1 MKYDMNAMMNMVD
14 ILSAE
19 ARKECTAKAQGYAA
33 LSESADEIN
42 EKCAKSPIIVDIMKR
57 HVNPLFK
64 ETPTAEDI
72 NKAIESGYIV
82 NSIINGY
89 LGHCFADQAIDNAYI
104 PFSSLISEGYIAENN
119 TKYFAAIAENEKDEI
134 AKSYFKSLSNDIA
147 TLLKQFTIDF
157 TSEGMLPSDFEGY
170 VNGSISDIRFREYA
184 TATEDQTEEQHHAFI
199 RNQAYDEFVN
209 LSIIIT
215 AVNTAA
221 NTVFTTANENT
232 EEAAAP
238 AEENNA
244 DAGIPVEESTAAS
257 TEVEAPVNVDMSSG
271 EVAHDG
277 GVPAGEGGEPAP
289 NNAIEILE

>member
-19 ARKECTAKAQGYAA
+19 ARKEFTAKAQGYAA
-33 LSESADEIN
+33 LSESVDEIN
-42 EKCAKSPIIVDIMKR
+42 VKCAKSPIIVDIMKR

-64 ETPTAEDI
+64 ENPTAEDI

-119 TKYFAAIAENEKDEI
+119 TKYFAAIAENKKDEI

-170 VNGSISDIRFREYA
+170 VNGSISDIRFHEYA
-184 TATEDQTEEQHHAFI
+184 TATENQTEEQHHAFI

-244 DAGIPVEESTAAS
+244 DVGIPVEENAAS
-257 TEVEAPVNVDMSSG
+257 TTEVEAPVNVDMSAG

-289 NNAIEILE
+289 NNAIEVLE

>member
-19 ARKECTAKAQGYAA
+19 ARKEFTAKAQGYAA
-33 LSESADEIN
+33 LSESVDEIN
-42 EKCAKSPIIVDIMKR
+42 VKCAKSPIIVDIMKR

-64 ETPTAEDI
+64 ENPTAEDI

-89 LGHCFADQAIDNAYI
+89 LGHCFADQVIDNAYI
-104 PFSSLISEGYIAENN
+104 PFSSLISEGYIAANN
-119 TKYFAAIAENEKDEI
+119 AKVFATISENEKDEI
-134 AKSYFKSLSNDIA
+134 AKSYFSSLSSDIES
-147 TLLKQFTIDF
+147 LLKQFSIDF
-157 TSEGMLPSDFEGY
+157 TSENMSGADFESY
-170 VNGSISDIRFREYA
+170 VNGMIDNIHFREYA
-184 TATEDQTEEQHHAFI
+184 MAGADQTEEQHHAFI
-199 RNQAYDEFVN
+199 RNQTYDEFVN

-244 DAGIPVEESTAAS
+244 DAGIPVEESTDAS
-257 TEVEAPVNVDMSSG
+257 TEVEAPADVDMSAG
-271 EVAHDG
+271 EVAPDG

>member
-19 ARKECTAKAQGYAA
+19 ARKEFTAKAQGYAA
-33 LSESADEIN
+33 LSESVDEIN
-42 EKCAKSPIIVDIMKR
+42 EKCSKSPIIVDIMKR

-64 ETPTAEDI
+64 ENPTAEDI

-89 LGHCFADQAIDNAYI
+89 LGHCFADQSIDNAYI

-147 TLLKQFTIDF
+147 THRKQFTIDF

-209 LSIIIT
+209 LSIIII

-257 TEVEAPVNVDMSSG
+257 TEVEAPADVDMSAG
-271 EVAHDG
+271 EVAPDG

-289 NNAIEILE
+289 NNAIEVLE

>member
-42 EKCAKSPIIVDIMKR
+42 EKCSKSPIIVDIMKR

-147 TLLKQFTIDF
+147 ILLKQFTIDF

-221 NTVFTTANENT
+221 NTVFTTANENSHESAT
-232 EEAAAP
+232 P

-244 DAGIPVEESTAAS
+244 DSGIPVEENTSAT
-257 TEVEAPVNVDMSSG
+257 TEVEAPADVDMSAG

>member
-64 ETPTAEDI
+64 ENPTAEDI

-104 PFSSLISEGYIAENN
+104 PFSNLISEGYIAENN

-184 TATEDQTEEQHHAFI
+184 MATENQTEEQHHAFI

-221 NTVFTTANENT
+221 NTVFTTADENAH
-232 EEAAAP
+232 EAATP

-244 DAGIPVEESTAAS
+244 DVGIPVEESTTAT
-257 TEVEAPVNVDMSSG
+257 TEVEAPADVDMSSG

>member
-89 LGHCFADQAIDNAYI
+89 LGHCFADQSIDNAYI

-184 TATEDQTEEQHHAFI
+184 MATENQTEEQHHAFI

-221 NTVFTTANENT
+221 NTVFTTADENAH
-232 EEAAAP
+232 EAATP

-244 DAGIPVEESTAAS
+244 DVGIPVEESTTAT
-257 TEVEAPVNVDMSSG
+257 TEVEAPADVDMSSG

>member
-14 ILSAE
+14 ILSTE

-33 LSESADEIN
+33 LFESVDEIN

-57 HVNPLFK
+57 HVTPLFK

-89 LGHCFADQAIDNAYI
+89 LGHCFADQTIENAYV

-147 TLLKQFTIDF
+147 TLLKQFAIDF

-170 VNGSISDIRFREYA
+170 VNGSIGDIRFREYA
-184 TATEDQTEEQHHAFI
+184 MATEDQTEEQHHAFI

-215 AVNTAA
+215 AVNSAA
-221 NTVFTTANENT
+221 NTVFTTADNN

-238 AEENNA
+238 AEENNT
-244 DAGIPVEESTAAS
+244 DACIPVEESTATS
-257 TEVEAPVNVDMSSG
+257 TEVEAPVDVDMSAG
-271 EVAHDG
+271 EVAPDG
-277 GVPAGEGGEPAP
+277 GVPAGEGGDPAP
-289 NNAIEILE
+289 DNAIEILE

>member
-19 ARKECTAKAQGYAA
+19 ARKEFTAKAQGYAA

-42 EKCAKSPIIVDIMKR
+42 EKCANSPIIVDIMKR

-64 ETPTAEDI
+64 ENPTAEDI

-184 TATEDQTEEQHHAFI
+184 TATENQTEEQHHAFI

-232 EEAAAP
+232 EEASAP

-244 DAGIPVEESTAAS
+244 DSGIPVEKNTAAT
-257 TEVEAPVNVDMSSG
+257 TEVEAPADVDMSAG

>member
-14 ILSAE
+14 ILSIE

-33 LSESADEIN
+33 LSESVDEIN

-64 ETPTAEDI
+64 ENPTAEDI
-72 NKAIESGYIV
+72 NKAIETGYIV

-104 PFSSLISEGYIAENN
+104 PFGSLISEGYIAENN
-119 TKYFAAIAENEKDEI
+119 TKYFAAIADNEKDEI
-134 AKSYFKSLSNDIA
+134 AKSYFKSLSSDIA
-147 TLLKQFTIDF
+147 ALLKQFTIDF

-170 VNGSISDIRFREYA
+170 VNGSIGDIRFREYA

-199 RNQAYDEFVN
+199 RNRAYDEFVN

-232 EEAAAP
+232 EKATVP

-257 TEVEAPVNVDMSSG
+257 IEVEAPADVDVSAG
-271 EVAHDG
+271 EVAPDG

>member
-1 MKYDMNAMMNMVD
+1 MKW
-14 ILSAE
+14 
-19 ARKECTAKAQGYAA
+19 
-33 LSESADEIN
+33 
-42 EKCAKSPIIVDIMKR
+42 
-57 HVNPLFK
+57 
-64 ETPTAEDI
+64 
-72 NKAIESGYIV
+72 
-82 NSIINGY
+82 
-89 LGHCFADQAIDNAYI
+89 
-104 PFSSLISEGYIAENN
+104 
-119 TKYFAAIAENEKDEI
+119 
-134 AKSYFKSLSNDIA
+134 SYFKSLSNDIA

-184 TATEDQTEEQHHAFI
+184 MATENQTEEQHHAFI

-221 NTVFTTANENT
+221 NTVFTTENENT

-244 DAGIPVEESTAAS
+244 DVGIPVEESTAAS
-257 TEVEAPVNVDMSSG
+257 TEVEAPADVDMSAG

>member
-1 MKYDMNAMMNMVD
+1 MKYDMNAMMNIVD

-33 LSESADEIN
+33 LSESVDEIN

-57 HVNPLFK
+57 HVTPLFK

-89 LGHCFADQAIDNAYI
+89 LGHCFADQVIENAYV

-119 TKYFAAIAENEKDEI
+119 TKYFAAIAENQKDEI

-147 TLLKQFTIDF
+147 TLLKQFAIDF
-157 TSEGMLPSDFEGY
+157 TSEGMLPSNFEGY
-170 VNGSISDIRFREYA
+170 VNGSIDDIRFREYA
-184 TATEDQTEEQHHAFI
+184 MATEDQTEEQHHAFI

-221 NTVFTTANENT
+221 NTVFTTANKND

-238 AEENNA
+238 AEENNT

-257 TEVEAPVNVDMSSG
+257 IEVEAPADVDMSVG
-271 EVAHDG
+271 EVAPDG
-277 GVPAGEGGEPAP
+277 GVPAGEGGDPAP
-289 NNAIEILE
+289 DNAIEILE

>member
-14 ILSAE
+14 LLSAE
-19 ARKECTAKAQGYAA
+19 ARKEFTAKAQGYAA
-33 LSESADEIN
+33 LSESVDEIN
-42 EKCAKSPIIVDIMKR
+42 VKCAKSPIIVDIMKR

-89 LGHCFADQAIDNAYI
+89 LGHCFADQSIDNAYI

-134 AKSYFKSLSNDIA
+134 AKSYFKSLSNDIV

-221 NTVFTTANENT
+221 NTVFTTANENN
-232 EEAAAP
+232 EEASAP

-244 DAGIPVEESTAAS
+244 DAGIPVEENTAS
-257 TEVEAPVNVDMSSG
+257 TTKDEAPADVDMSSG

>member
-19 ARKECTAKAQGYAA
+19 ARKEFTAKAQGYAA

-42 EKCAKSPIIVDIMKR
+42 EKCSKSPIIVDIMKR

-64 ETPTAEDI
+64 ENPTAEDI

-184 TATEDQTEEQHHAFI
+184 MATENQTEEQHHAFI

-232 EEAAAP
+232 EESSSP

-257 TEVEAPVNVDMSSG
+257 TEVEAPANVDMSAG
-271 EVAHDG
+271 DVAPDG

-289 NNAIEILE
+289 NNAIEVLE

>member
-14 ILSAE
+14 ILSTE

-33 LSESADEIN
+33 LSESVDEIN

-57 HVNPLFK
+57 HVTPLFK

-72 NKAIESGYIV
+72 EKAISSGYIV
-82 NSIINGY
+82 NSIMNGY
-89 LGHCFADQAIDNAYI
+89 LGHCFADQTIENAYV

-134 AKSYFKSLSNDIA
+134 AKSYFKSLSNDINS
-147 TLLKQFTIDF
+147 LLKQFAIDF
-157 TSEGMLPSDFEGY
+157 TSEGMGLLDFENY
-170 VNGSISDIRFREYA
+170 VDGSISDIRFREYA
-184 TATEDQTEEQHHAFI
+184 TAIEDQTEDQHHAFI
-199 RNQAYDEFVN
+199 TNRAYDEFVN

-221 NTVFTTANENT
+221 NTVFTTANENN

-238 AEENNA
+238 EENVGA
-244 DAGIPVEESTAAS
+244 PVPVEESTAAS
-257 TEVEAPVNVDMSSG
+257 IEVEAPVDADMSAG
-271 EVAHDG
+271 EVAPDG
-277 GVPAGEGGEPAP
+277 GVPAGEGGDPAP
-289 NNAIEILE
+289 DNAIEILE

>member
-33 LSESADEIN
+33 LSESVDEIN

-64 ETPTAEDI
+64 ENPTAEDI

-157 TSEGMLPSDFEGY
+157 TSEGMLPSDFECY

-221 NTVFTTANENT
+221 NTVFNVADENAH
-232 EEAAAP
+232 EVAAP
-238 AEENNA
+238 AEENNP
-244 DAGIPVEESTAAS
+244 DAGIPVEENTAAT
-257 TEVEAPVNVDMSSG
+257 TEVEAPADVDMSAG

>member
-14 ILSAE
+14 ILSTE
-19 ARKECTAKAQGYAA
+19 ARKECIAKAQGYAA
-33 LSESADEIN
+33 LSESVDEIN

-57 HVNPLFK
+57 HVTPLFK
-64 ETPTAEDI
+64 ETPTAEEI

-89 LGHCFADQAIDNAYI
+89 LGHCFADQTIENAYV

-147 TLLKQFTIDF
+147 TLLKQFAIDF

-170 VNGSISDIRFREYA
+170 VNGSIDDIRFREYA
-184 TATEDQTEEQHHAFI
+184 MATEDQTEEQHHAFI

-221 NTVFTTANENT
+221 NTVFTMTDENT
-232 EEAAAP
+232 EEAAVP
-238 AEENNA
+238 AEENNT
-244 DAGIPVEESTAAS
+244 DAGIPVGESTAAS
-257 TEVEAPVNVDMSSG
+257 IEVEAPADVDMSAG
-271 EVAHDG
+271 EVAPDG
-277 GVPAGEGGEPAP
+277 GVPAGEGGDPAP
-289 NNAIEILE
+289 DNAIEILE

>member
-14 ILSAE
+14 ILSTE

-33 LSESADEIN
+33 LSESVDEIN

-57 HVNPLFK
+57 HVTPLFK
-64 ETPTAEDI
+64 DTPTAEEI

-89 LGHCFADQAIDNAYI
+89 LGHCFADQTIENAYV

-147 TLLKQFTIDF
+147 TLLKQFAIDF

-170 VNGSISDIRFREYA
+170 VNGSIDDIRFREYA
-184 TATEDQTEEQHHAFI
+184 MATEDQTEEQHHAFI

-221 NTVFTTANENT
+221 NTVFTTTDNN

-238 AEENNA
+238 AEENNT

-257 TEVEAPVNVDMSSG
+257 IEVEAPVDVDMSAG
-271 EVAHDG
+271 EIAPDG
-277 GVPAGEGGEPAP
+277 GVPAGEGGDPAP
-289 NNAIEILE
+289 DNAIEILE

>member
-14 ILSAE
+14 ILSTE

-33 LSESADEIN
+33 LFESVDEIN

-57 HVNPLFK
+57 HVTPLFK

-89 LGHCFADQAIDNAYI
+89 LGHCFADQTIENAYV

-147 TLLKQFTIDF
+147 TLLKQFAIDF

-170 VNGSISDIRFREYA
+170 VNGSIGDIRFREYA
-184 TATEDQTEEQHHAFI
+184 MATEDQTEEQHHAFI

-215 AVNTAA
+215 AVNSAA
-221 NTVFTTANENT
+221 NTVFTTADNN

-238 AEENNA
+238 AEENNT

-257 TEVEAPVNVDMSSG
+257 TEVEAPVDVDMSAG
-271 EVAHDG
+271 EVAPDG
-277 GVPAGEGGEPAP
+277 GVPAGEGGDPAP
-289 NNAIEILE
+289 DNAIEILE

>member
-19 ARKECTAKAQGYAA
+19 ARKEFTAKAQGYAA
-33 LSESADEIN
+33 LSESVDEIN
-42 EKCAKSPIIVDIMKR
+42 VKCAKSPIIVDIMKR

-64 ETPTAEDI
+64 ENPTAEDI

-89 LGHCFADQAIDNAYI
+89 LGHCFADQDIDNAYI

-119 TKYFAAIAENEKDEI
+119 TKYFAAIAENEKDAI

-199 RNQAYDEFVN
+199 RNQTYDEFVN

-232 EEAAAP
+232 EKAAAP

-257 TEVEAPVNVDMSSG
+257 TEVEAPADVDMSAG
-271 EVAHDG
+271 EVAPDG

>member
-19 ARKECTAKAQGYAA
+19 ARKEFTAKAQGYAA
-33 LSESADEIN
+33 LSESVDEIN
-42 EKCAKSPIIVDIMKR
+42 VKCAKSPIIVDIMKR

-64 ETPTAEDI
+64 ENPTADDI

-89 LGHCFADQAIDNAYI
+89 LGHCFADQVIDNAYI

-134 AKSYFKSLSNDIA
+134 AKSYFKSLSNDIV

-232 EEAAAP
+232 EEADAP

-244 DAGIPVEESTAAS
+244 DAGIPVEESTSAS
-257 TEVEAPVNVDMSSG
+257 TEVEAPADVDMSAG
-271 EVAHDG
+271 EVAPDG

-289 NNAIEILE
+289 NNAIEVLE

>member
-14 ILSAE
+14 LLSAE
-19 ARKECTAKAQGYAA
+19 ARKEFTAKAQGYAA
-33 LSESADEIN
+33 LSESVDEIN

-89 LGHCFADQAIDNAYI
+89 LGHCFADQSIDNAYI

-119 TKYFAAIAENEKDEI
+119 TKYFAAIAENEKDNI
-134 AKSYFKSLSNDIA
+134 AKSYFKFLSNDIS

-157 TSEGMLPSDFEGY
+157 TSEGMLSSDFEGY

-184 TATEDQTEEQHHAFI
+184 TATEDQTKEQHHAFI

-221 NTVFTTANENT
+221 NTVFNVADENAH
-232 EEAAAP
+232 EEATP
-238 AEENNA
+238 SEENNS
-244 DAGIPVEESTAAS
+244 DVGIPVEESTAAS
-257 TEVEAPVNVDMSSG
+257 TEVEAPADVAMSAG

>member
-19 ARKECTAKAQGYAA
+19 ARKEFTAKAQGYAA

-42 EKCAKSPIIVDIMKR
+42 EKCSKSPIIVDIMKR

-64 ETPTAEDI
+64 ENPTAEDI

-184 TATEDQTEEQHHAFI
+184 TATEDQTEEQHHTFI

-221 NTVFTTANENT
+221 NTVFNVTDENSHESAT
-232 EEAAAP
+232 P

-244 DAGIPVEESTAAS
+244 DSGIPVEENTAT
-257 TEVEAPVNVDMSSG
+257 TEVEAPADVDMPAG

-289 NNAIEILE
+289 NNAIEVLE

>member
-19 ARKECTAKAQGYAA
+19 ARKEFTAKAQGYAA

-89 LGHCFADQAIDNAYI
+89 LGHCFAEQAIDNAYI

-157 TSEGMLPSDFEGY
+157 TSEGMIPSDFEGY

-232 EEAAAP
+232 EEANAH

-244 DAGIPVEESTAAS
+244 DAGISVEENTAAT
-257 TEVEAPVNVDMSSG
+257 TEVEAPADVDMSAG

>member
-19 ARKECTAKAQGYAA
+19 ARKEFTAKAQGYAA

-184 TATEDQTEEQHHAFI
+184 MATENQTEEQHHAFI

-232 EEAAAP
+232 EEASAP

-244 DAGIPVEESTAAS
+244 DSGIRVEKNTAAT
-257 TEVEAPVNVDMSSG
+257 TEVEAPAEVDMSAG

>member
-19 ARKECTAKAQGYAA
+19 ARKEFTAKAQGYAA
-33 LSESADEIN
+33 LSESVDEIN
-42 EKCAKSPIIVDIMKR
+42 VKCAKSPIIVDIMKR

-232 EEAAAP
+232 EKAAAP
-238 AEENNA
+238 AEDNNA

-257 TEVEAPVNVDMSSG
+257 TEVEAPADVDMSAG
-271 EVAHDG
+271 EIAPDG

-289 NNAIEILE
+289 NNAIEVLE

>member
-89 LGHCFADQAIDNAYI
+89 LGHCFADQSIDNAYI

-147 TLLKQFTIDF
+147 TLLKQFAIDF

-221 NTVFTTANENT
+221 NTVFNAADENAH
-232 EEAAAP
+232 EAATP

-244 DAGIPVEESTAAS
+244 DVGIPVEESTAAT
-257 TEVEAPVNVDMSSG
+257 TEVEAPADVDMSSG

>member
-14 ILSAE
+14 LLSAE
-19 ARKECTAKAQGYAA
+19 ARKEFTAKAQGYAA
-33 LSESADEIN
+33 LSESVDEIN
-42 EKCAKSPIIVDIMKR
+42 VKCAKSPIIVDIMKR

-64 ETPTAEDI
+64 ENPTAEDI

-184 TATEDQTEEQHHAFI
+184 TATENQTEEQHHAFI

-244 DAGIPVEESTAAS
+244 DVGIPVEESTAAS
-257 TEVEAPVNVDMSSG
+257 TEVEAPVNVDMSAG

>member
-42 EKCAKSPIIVDIMKR
+42 EKCSKSPIIVDIMKR

-64 ETPTAEDI
+64 ENPTAEDI

-170 VNGSISDIRFREYA
+170 VNGAISDIRFREYA
-184 TATEDQTEEQHHAFI
+184 MATENQTEEQHHAFI

-221 NTVFTTANENT
+221 NTVFTTESDNT
-232 EEAAAP
+232 EETASP
-238 AEENNA
+238 AKENNA
-244 DAGIPVEESTAAS
+244 DAGIPVEENAAAT
-257 TEVEAPVNVDMSSG
+257 TEVEAPVNVDMSAG

-289 NNAIEILE
+289 NNAIEVLE

>member
-14 ILSAE
+14 LLSAE
-19 ARKECTAKAQGYAA
+19 ARKEFTAKAQGYAA
-33 LSESADEIN
+33 LSESVDEIN
-42 EKCAKSPIIVDIMKR
+42 VKCAKSPIIVDIMKR

-89 LGHCFADQAIDNAYI
+89 LGHCFADQSIDNAYI

-134 AKSYFKSLSNDIA
+134 AKSYFKSLSNDIV

-184 TATEDQTEEQHHAFI
+184 TATEDQTEEQHHTFI

-221 NTVFTTANENT
+221 NTVFTTANENN
-232 EEAAAP
+232 EEASAP

-244 DAGIPVEESTAAS
+244 DAGIPVEENTAS
-257 TEVEAPVNVDMSSG
+257 TTKDEAPADVDMSSG

>member
-14 ILSAE
+14 ILSIE

-33 LSESADEIN
+33 LSESVDEIN

-64 ETPTAEDI
+64 ENPTAEDI
-72 NKAIESGYIV
+72 NKAIETGYIV

-104 PFSSLISEGYIAENN
+104 PFGSLISEGYIAENN
-119 TKYFAAIAENEKDEI
+119 TKYFAAISENEKDEI

-147 TLLKQFTIDF
+147 ALLKQFTIDF
-157 TSEGMLPSDFEGY
+157 TSEGMLPSDFESY
-170 VNGSISDIRFREYA
+170 VNGSIDDIRFREYA
-184 TATEDQTEEQHHAFI
+184 VETNDDHTEEQHHAFI
-199 RNQAYDEFVN
+199 RNRAYDEFVN
-209 LSIIIT
+209 LAIIIT

-232 EEAAAP
+232 EEAAH
-238 AEENNA
+238 EERNA
-244 DAGIPVEESTAAS
+244 DVGIPVEESTAAS
-257 TEVEAPVNVDMSSG
+257 IEVEAPADVDMTAG
-271 EVAHDG
+271 EVAPDG